1 MVLLAMITTHAGSAT
16 VHKVVASP
24 VHEIRKQ
31 SKSCLCELRYYIVF
45 MMV

>member
-1 MVLLAMITTHAGSAT
+1 MVLLAVITTHAGSAT

-31 SKSCLCELRYYIVF
+31 LKSCYVTIMFL
-45 MMV
+45 